1 MICGQ
6 RLRGIC
12 SRALRPVTLR
22 AVNCVEMG
30 SKVISPGDGP
40 RDKGQEQLRGPI
52 CLSPSNSEYGYSH
65 PSRSTFTGAVED
77 GVPWLRGLVQLWL
90 DLEA

>member
-1 MICGQ
+1 MPGGAVICGQ

-40 RDKGQEQLRGPI
+40 RDEGQEQLRGPI
-52 CLSPSNSEYGYSH
+52 CLSPSNSEYGVLTSFKKH
-65 PSRSTFTGAVED
+65 FHGS
-77 GVPWLRGLVQLWL
+77 
-90 DLEA
+90 